1 MSAEK
6 TEIEQLYTSSYQRL
20 LTMARLMLK
29 DEKEAEDIVGDLFA
43 RLADGSITLPSER
56 PESYLLV
63 ATRNNCLDRIRRL
76 TLREKMERQLSLSD
90 PNPLY
95 MESRQER
102 ITEMIDYAEKNFP
115 KPTWRVF
122 QLRFDEG
129 LLYREIAERLGISET
144 AVYKH
149 LTHAL
154 KQLKETFNPTRR

>member
-6 TEIEQLYTSSYQRL
+6 TEIEQLYTSNYQRL
-20 LTMARLMLK
+20 LTIARLMLK

-63 ATRNNCLDRIRRL
+63 ATRNNCVDRIRRL

-95 MESRQER
+95 MESGLER

-144 AVYKH
+144 TVYTH
-149 LTHAL
+149 LANAL
-154 KQLKETFNPTRR
+154 KQLKKTFNPTRR

>member
-6 TEIEQLYTSSYQRL
+6 TEIEQLYTSNYQRL
-20 LTMARLMLK
+20 LTIARLMLK

-63 ATRNNCLDRIRRL
+63 ATRKNCVDRIRRL

-95 MESRQER
+95 MESGLER

-144 AVYKH
+144 TVYKH
-149 LTHAL
+149 LANAL
-154 KQLKETFNPTRR
+154 KQLKKTFNPTRR

>member
-6 TEIEQLYTSSYQRL
+6 TEIEQLYTSNYQRL
-20 LTMARLMLK
+20 LTIARLMLK

-63 ATRNNCLDRIRRL
+63 ATRNNCVDRIRRL
-76 TLREKMERQLSLSD
+76 TLREKMERQMSLSD

-95 MESRQER
+95 MESGLER

-144 AVYKH
+144 TVYKH
-149 LTHAL
+149 LANAL
-154 KQLKETFNPTRR
+154 KQLKKTFNPTRR

>member
-6 TEIEQLYTSSYQRL
+6 TEIEQLYTSNYQRL
-20 LTMARLMLK
+20 LTIARLMLK

-63 ATRNNCLDRIRRL
+63 ATRNNCVDRIRRL

-95 MESRQER
+95 MESGLER
-102 ITEMIDYAEKNFP
+102 ITEMIDYAERTFP
-115 KPTWRVF
+115 KQTWRVF

-129 LLYREIAERLGISET
+129 LLYREIAERMGISET
-144 AVYKH
+144 TVYKH
-149 LTHAL
+149 LTQAL
-154 KQLKETFNPTRR
+154 RQLKETFNPTRR

>member
-6 TEIEQLYTSSYQRL
+6 TEIEQLYTSNYQRL
-20 LTMARLMLK
+20 LTIARLMLK

-63 ATRNNCLDRIRRL
+63 ATRNNCVDRIRRL

-95 MESRQER
+95 MESGLER
-102 ITEMIDYAEKNFP
+102 ITEMIVYAEKNFP

-144 AVYKH
+144 TVYKH
-149 LTHAL
+149 LANAL
-154 KQLKETFNPTRR
+154 KQLKKTFNPTRR

>member
-6 TEIEQLYTSSYQRL
+6 NEIEQLYTSNYQRL
-20 LTMARLMLK
+20 LTIARLMLK

-63 ATRNNCLDRIRRL
+63 ATRNNCVDRIRRL

-95 MESRQER
+95 MESGLER

-144 AVYKH
+144 TVYKH
-149 LTHAL
+149 LANAL
-154 KQLKETFNPTRR
+154 KQLKKTFNPTRR

>member
-6 TEIEQLYTSSYQRL
+6 NEIEQLYTSNYQHL
-20 LTMARLMLK
+20 LTIARLMLK

-63 ATRNNCLDRIRRL
+63 ATRNNCVDRIRRL

-95 MESRQER
+95 MESGLER

-144 AVYKH
+144 TVYKH
-149 LTHAL
+149 LANAL
-154 KQLKETFNPTRR
+154 KQIKKTFNPTRR

>member
-6 TEIEQLYTSSYQRL
+6 NEIEQLYTSNYQRL
-20 LTMARLMLK
+20 LTIARLMLK

-63 ATRNNCLDRIRRL
+63 ATRNNCVDRIRRL

-95 MESRQER
+95 MESGLER
-102 ITEMIDYAEKNFP
+102 ITEIIDYAEKNFP

-144 AVYKH
+144 TVYKH
-149 LTHAL
+149 LANAL
-154 KQLKETFNPTRR
+154 KQLKKTFNPTRR

>member
-6 TEIEQLYTSSYQRL
+6 TEIEQLYTSNYQRL
-20 LTMARLMLK
+20 LTIARSMLK

-63 ATRNNCLDRIRRL
+63 ATRNNCVDRIRRL

-95 MESRQER
+95 MESGLER

-144 AVYKH
+144 TVYKH
-149 LTHAL
+149 LANAL
-154 KQLKETFNPTRR
+154 KQLKKTFNPTRR